1 MPHNLEIKY
10 ESNIKMKSFKNFFIR
25 NNNLVQLQ
33 NTSFES
39 PLLTTNSYAYYG
51 DLSLAQK
58 QTFKWIAGGNIV
70 LPQGPILINDTTVW
84 GFTVPFPSG
93 NQCLALQS
101 TSFIEQSMYMT
112 IGLHTISF
120 YYHTR
125 TGETGNPINIVIDNS
140 IIATTSSVAVN
151 SWTFFSQTFTTS
163 ISGNVIV
170 KIEGTLSTTTGIDN
184 IIVV

>member
-1 MPHNLEIKY
+1 MFIM
-10 ESNIKMKSFKNFFIR
+10 SMKSFKNFYIR

-33 NTSFES
+33 NTSLES
-39 PLLTTNSYAYYG
+39 PLVTTNSYVYYG

-58 QTFKWIAGGNIV
+58 QNFKWVAGGNLMIP
-70 LPQGPILINDTTVW
+70 LGPILINDTTVW

-112 IGLHTISF
+112 TGLHTISF

-125 TGETGNPINIVIDNS
+125 IGGTGNPINIVIDNS
-140 IIATTSSVAVN
+140 IIGTTSSVAVN
-151 SWTFFSQTFTTS
+151 SWTLFTQTFTTP

-170 KIEGTLSTTTGIDN
+170 KLEGTLSTTTGIDN

>member
-1 MPHNLEIKY
+1 
-10 ESNIKMKSFKNFFIR
+10 MKSFKNFYTR

-39 PLLTTNSYAYYG
+39 PLITTNSYVYYG

-58 QTFKWIAGGNIV
+58 QNFKWVAGGNIV
-70 LPQGPILINDTTVW
+70 LPQGPILINITTVW

-112 IGLHTISF
+112 TGLHTISF
-120 YYHTR
+120 YYHSI
-125 TGETGNPINIVIDNS
+125 TGDLGNPINILMNNT
-140 IIATTSSVAVN
+140 IIGTTSTVAVN
-151 SWTFFSQTFTTS
+151 SWTLFSQTFTTP
-163 ISGNVIV
+163 ISGNVNV
-170 KIEGTLSTTTGIDN
+170 KIEGTLSTTTAIDN

>member
-1 MPHNLEIKY
+1 MI
-10 ESNIKMKSFKNFFIR
+10 
-25 NNNLVQLQ
+25 
-33 NTSFES
+33 
-39 PLLTTNSYAYYG
+39 TTNSYVYYG

-58 QTFKWIAGGNIV
+58 QNFKWIAGGNSL

-112 IGLHTISF
+112 TGLHTISF

-125 TGETGNPINIVIDNS
+125 TGDSGNPINIVIDNS
-140 IIATTSSVAVN
+140 IIGTTSSVAVN
-151 SWTFFSQTFTTS
+151 SWTFYSQTFTIPTS
-163 ISGNVIV
+163 GIV
-170 KIEGTLSTTTGIDN
+170 VVKLEGVQSTTTAIDN